1 MEVSQRNS
9 AALQERSQK
18 LAAALVKRFEN
29 IVALASPDSKDY
41 NTTAN
46 KKWQMEVETAA
57 LVKRPPRPHLPKLS
71 RLQFEAPSPIR
82 ATEDI
87 LTLTRQMQELWL
99 FGNLNT
105 LDANDKQ
112 NVERMEQDV
121 KAIIAAIEGLAKE
134 TL

>member
-57 LVKRPPRPHLPKLS
+57 L
-71 RLQFEAPSPIR
+71 IR

>member
-29 IVALASPDSKDY
+29 IVALAS
-41 NTTAN
+41 
-46 KKWQMEVETAA
+46 
-57 LVKRPPRPHLPKLS
+57 
-71 RLQFEAPSPIR
+71 IR

-99 FGNLNT
+99 FGNLHT

>member
-1 MEVSQRNS
+1 
-9 AALQERSQK
+9 
-18 LAAALVKRFEN
+18 
-29 IVALASPDSKDY
+29 
-41 NTTAN
+41 
-46 KKWQMEVETAA
+46 
-57 LVKRPPRPHLPKLS
+57 
-71 RLQFEAPSPIR
+71 
-82 ATEDI
+82 
-87 LTLTRQMQELWL
+87 MQELWL